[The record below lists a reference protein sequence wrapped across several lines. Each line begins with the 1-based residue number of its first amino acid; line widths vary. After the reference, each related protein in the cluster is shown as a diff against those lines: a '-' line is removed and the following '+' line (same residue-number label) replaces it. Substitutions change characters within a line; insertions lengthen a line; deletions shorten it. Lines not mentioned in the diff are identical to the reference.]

1 MSGVNKV
8 IILGNVGRDP
18 EVRYTQNG
26 TAVANFSIATSEV
39 YGGRDGGER
48 KEQTEWHNI
57 VCWGRQAEIAGQ
69 YVKKGRQLYVEGR
82 LQTRDWVDPQGVKHY
97 RTEIICRSFQLLG
110 RRDEGE
116 GGGGGYGGGGGGSYG
131 GGGGGGSYGGG
142 GGGGYGGGG
151 GGNYGGGG
159 GGNYGGGGGGGSAD
173 IDDYDIGDLGPPL
186 DMDGSPLSPGD

>member
-1 MSGVNKV
+1 MTGVNKV
-8 IILGNVGRDP
+8 ILLGNVGRDP
-18 EVRYTQNG
+18 EVRYTQSG
-26 TAVANFSIATSEV
+26 TAVANFSLATSEV

-97 RTEIICRSFQLLG
+97 KTEIVCRTFQLLG
-110 RRDEGE
+110 RRDDDGGG

-131 GGGGGGSYGGG
+131 GGSGGGGGSYGGG
-142 GGGGYGGGG
+142 SGG

-159 GGNYGGGGGGGSAD
+159 GGQAD
-173 IDDYDIGDLGPPL
+173 NIDDYDIGDLGPPL
-186 DMDGSPLSPGD
+186 DMDDSPLSPGD